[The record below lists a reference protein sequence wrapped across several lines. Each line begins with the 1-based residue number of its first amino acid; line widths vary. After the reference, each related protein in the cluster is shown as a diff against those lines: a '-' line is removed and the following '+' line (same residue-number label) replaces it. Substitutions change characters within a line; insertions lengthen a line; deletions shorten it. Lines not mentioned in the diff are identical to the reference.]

1 MGSLPEAARD
11 GMPTGDRQHVRV
23 ERSAGIATI
32 TLDRPERRNALGPEE
47 LRGLR
52 ALLQAIAQES
62 TVRALILTGA
72 GAAFSAGGDVAAMA
86 ESLERGDLQSM
97 FHDLVGEQERCVRE
111 IVEMPKPVVAALP
124 GVAAGGGFS
133 LALACDWR
141 IGTPKTVLVTAFTA
155 LGGIPDGGLTY
166 FLPHYL
172 GIGGAQELL
181 FGEGRLEASR
191 ARDLSLLHEVVP
203 EGELLERAR
212 ARAEQLA
219 RGPVGAYAGIK
230 RLLVSSFGNSLETQL
245 ALERRAM
252 VEATRGSELPEGIR
266 AFREKRLPRFGP

>member
-1 MGSLPEAARD
+1 
-11 GMPTGDRQHVRV
+11 
-23 ERSAGIATI
+23 
-32 TLDRPERRNALGPEE
+32 
-47 LRGLR
+47 
-52 ALLQAIAQES
+52 
-62 TVRALILTGA
+62 
-72 GAAFSAGGDVAAMA
+72 MA
-86 ESLERGDLQSM
+86 ESLERGDLPEM

-111 IVEMPKPVVAALP
+111 IVEMPKPVIAALP
-124 GVAAGGGFS
+124 GVAAGGGLS

-181 FGEGRLEASR
+181 FGDGRLDAQR
-191 ARDLSLLHEVVP
+191 ARELSLLHEVVP
-203 EGELLERAR
+203 EGELVTRAR
-212 ARAEQLA
+212 ARADQFA

-230 RLLVSSFGNSLETQL
+230 RLLVSSFANPLETQL

-252 VEATRGSELPEGIR
+252 VEATRGTELPEGIR
-266 AFREKRLPRFGP
+266 AFRAKRSPRFQG

>member
-1 MGSLPEAARD
+1 MGSVGPGLAR
-11 GMPTGDRQHVRV
+11 HVEGSV
-23 ERSAGIATI
+23 V
-32 TLDRPERRNALGPEE
+32 TLTFSRPSRLNAFGPGE
-47 LRGLR
+47 LRQLR
-52 ALLQAIAQES
+52 LELQRVAQDAG
-62 TVRALILTGA
+62 VRAVILTGE
-72 GAAFSAGGDVAAMA
+72 GGSFSAGGDVSAMA
-86 ESLERGDLQSM
+86 ESLEKGDLPEM

-111 IVEMPKPVVAALP
+111 IVEMPKPVIAALP

-181 FGEGRLEASR
+181 FGGGRLDAQR
-191 ARDLSLLHEVVP
+191 ARELSLLHEIVP
-203 EGELLERAR
+203 EGELMPRAR
-212 ARAEQLA
+212 ARAQELA

-230 RLLVSSFGNSLETQL
+230 RLLVSSFANSLETQL

-252 VEATRGSELPEGIR
+252 VEATRGTELPEGIR
-266 AFREKRLPRFGP
+266 AFRAKRTPRFEG

>member
-1 MGSLPEAARD
+1 MERRAG
-11 GMPTGDRQHVRV
+11 TV
-23 ERSAGIATI
+23 ELTFN
-32 TLDRPERRNALGPEE
+32 RPARRNAFGPEE

-52 ALLQAIAQES
+52 LALQRVAQDPG
-62 TVRALILTGA
+62 VRAVVLTGS
-72 GAAFSAGGDVAAMA
+72 GEAFSAGGDVSAMA
-86 ESLERGDLQSM
+86 ESLERGDLPEM

-111 IVEMPKPVVAALP
+111 IVEMPKPVIAALP
-124 GVAAGGGFS
+124 GVAAGGGLS

-181 FGEGRLEASR
+181 FGDGRLDAQR
-191 ARDLSLLHEVVP
+191 ARDLSLLHEVVS
-203 EGELLERAR
+203 EGELVTRAR
-212 ARAEQLA
+212 ARADQFA

-230 RLLVSSFGNSLETQL
+230 RLLVSSFANPLETQL

-252 VEATRGSELPEGIR
+252 VEATRGTELPEGIR
-266 AFREKRLPRFGP
+266 AFRAKRSPRFQG

>member
-1 MGSLPEAARD
+1 MTKDEPVPSPLLIE
-11 GMPTGDRQHVRV
+11 RQ
-23 ERSAGIATI
+23 ATVLVL
-32 TLDRPERRNALGPEE
+32 TLNRPERRNALGPDD
-47 LRGLR
+47 LRTLR
-52 ALLQAIAQES
+52 LTLQRTAQDPGI
-62 TVRALILTGA
+62 RAVLLTGA
-72 GAAFSAGGDVAAMA
+72 GGAFSAGGDVSAMA
-86 ESLERGDLQSM
+86 ESLEKGDLPEM

-181 FGEGRLEASR
+181 FGEGRLDAQR
-191 ARDLSLLHEVVP
+191 ARELSLLHEVVP
-203 EGELLERAR
+203 DSDLMSRAHAR
-212 ARAEQLA
+212 AQELA
-219 RGPVGAYAGIK
+219 RGPVAAYAGIK
-230 RLLVSSFGNSLETQL
+230 RLLVSSFSNSLETQL
-245 ALERRAM
+245 ASERRAM
-252 VEATRGSELPEGIR
+252 VEATRGTELPEGIR
-266 AFREKRLPRFGP
+266 AFRAKRPPRFDG

>member
-1 MGSLPEAARD
+1 MTEASS
-11 GMPTGDRQHVRV
+11 
-23 ERSAGIATI
+23 ESAGPGLSCSLEEAVATL
-32 TLDRPERRNALGPEE
+32 TFRRPGRLNAFGPSE
-47 LRGLR
+47 LRQLR
-52 ALLQAIAQES
+52 GELQRIAQEGS
-62 TVRALILTGA
+62 IRALILTGA
-72 GAAFSAGGDVAAMA
+72 EGAFSAGGDISDMA
-86 ESLERGDLQSM
+86 ESLERGDLTAM

-111 IVEMPKPVVAALP
+111 IVEMPKPVIAALP

-181 FGEGRLEASR
+181 FGGGRLDAQR
-191 ARDLSLLHEVVP
+191 ARELSLLHEIVP
-203 EGELLERAR
+203 DGELMPRAQAR
-212 ARAEQLA
+212 AQELA

-230 RLLVSSFGNSLETQL
+230 RLLVSSFANSLETQL

-252 VEATRGSELPEGIR
+252 VEATRGTELPEGIR
-266 AFREKRLPRFGP
+266 AFRAKRPPRFKS